1 MFWRKKKKFT
11 DQAIAYIKASNPEG
25 GGRVI
30 ELPPET
36 TPVVRRYSDDL
47 CICYTVDC
55 GKHYEYVQ
63 ECHLPLDGI
72 DRDELHR
79 IGLRNLRAL
88 VARRGARVQPYQ
100 GVFAFLMRGDFE
112 ASVILLD
119 DLWDGEFRQFV
130 TGEYAAAIPAR
141 DMLAFCDS
149 SSADGVAE
157 LQRIIER
164 VQPTGD
170 HLLTKTIYV
179 RRESKWQPRAV

>member
-1 MFWRKKKKFT
+1 MFWRKMKKFT
-11 DQAIAYIKASNPEG
+11 GHAIAYLKASVPDTAG
-25 GGRVI
+25 TFI
-30 ELPPET
+30 ELPSEA
-36 TPVVRRYSDDL
+36 TPVVRRYSDEL
-47 CICYTVDC
+47 CICYVVDR
-55 GKHYEYVQ
+55 GKRYEYVQ
-63 ECHLPLDGI
+63 QCHLQQDGI

-79 IGLRNLRAL
+79 IGLKNLRAL
-88 VARRGARVQPYQ
+88 VAQRQARVQPYQ

-149 SSADGVAE
+149 SSGDGLAE
-157 LQRIIER
+157 LNRIIAR

-170 HLLTKTIYV
+170 HLISQKIYV
-179 RRESKWQPRAV
+179 RRENGWEPRTA